1 MYEDLDD
8 QCFGNRG
15 LHPGENEIPECVSTF
30 YHLLSGLGQEGFE
43 TPDEIEEQYYLDH
56 GWVDDDTDEMDD
68 LQDDLH
74 EDLPWR
80 LMNNV
85 VDWDELPINSVR
97 GASGMYL
104 NIWNNRR
111 DEYHVKFITSYLD
124 KKYRRTSHSTRL
136 WESPWHGANC
146 ITGLD

>member
-8 QCFGNRG
+8 QCFGDRG
-15 LHPGENEIPECVSTF
+15 LYRGHDTIRKNVNTF

-43 TPDEIEEQYYLDH
+43 TPDDVEEQYYLNH
-56 GWVDDDTDEMDD
+56 GWIDDDTDEMED

-80 LMNNV
+80 LMDNV
-85 VDWDELPINSVR
+85 VDWDEL
-97 GASGMYL
+97 SGTGEG
-104 NIWNNRR
+104 WNNHR
-111 DEYHVKFITSYLD
+111 DQYHIKFITSYLD

-136 WESPWHGANC
+136 WEPPWHGANC